1 MTRRAISLMRSML
14 RVSRGWRG
22 EGGDAEAA
30 FIVTETRRVFR
41 ERRGLAAGSAEAEAA
56 LEEGENR
63 LELARHYAIAYPRMA
78 HSRWPAAGTWPRA
91 PPPARR
97 REKQTGPHT
106 SARTCRASAAQPLR
120 VSRR

>member
-41 ERRGLAAGSAEAEAA
+41 ERRGLAAGSAEAEAC
-56 LEEGENR
+56 L
-63 LELARHYAIAYPRMA
+63 LYTSPSPRDQRG
-78 HSRWPAAGTWPRA
+78 SRMPS
-91 PPPARR
+91 
-97 REKQTGPHT
+97 
-106 SARTCRASAAQPLR
+106 SA
-120 VSRR
+120 